1 MDAAAVGV
9 AERTLMRRSL
19 RLLALVTTGALLAGC
34 AAPAAAP
41 APVASIGGLSGTVE
55 VYAAA
60 SLQRPFDEIA
70 VAFEQAHPEID
81 VATVYDGSRTLATQ
95 IEQGAPADVFAS
107 ADEKSMAGIGD
118 LALDPRV
125 FAANT
130 LVIAVPAGNPGA
142 VAGLADL
149 ARVPTVL
156 CASEVPC
163 GAAAATLLQNAGVSV
178 TPVSAEQN
186 VTAVLTKVA
195 AGDAQAGL
203 VYATDVAGRDDV
215 DGVVPDG
222 ADAVVNR
229 YPITPVRDAA
239 NPAAATAFTAFVL
252 SDEGRRILSDAGFR
266 AP

>member
-1 MDAAAVGV
+1 MRRPRLILAVAAAL
-9 AERTLMRRSL
+9 T
-19 RLLALVTTGALLAGC
+19 LAGC
-34 AAPAAAP
+34 AAPSAP
-41 APVASIGGLSGTVE
+41 TGSAGAVSGTVE

-60 SLQRPFDEIA
+60 SLQRAFDEIA
-70 VAFEQAHPEID
+70 VSFEQAHPEID

-95 IEQGAPADVFAS
+95 IQQGAPADVFAS

-149 ARVPTVL
+149 ALVPTVL

-239 NPAAATAFTAFVL
+239 NPSAAAAFTAFVL

>member
-1 MDAAAVGV
+1 MRRPRLILALAAAL
-9 AERTLMRRSL
+9 T
-19 RLLALVTTGALLAGC
+19 LAGC
-34 AAPAAAP
+34 AAPSAP
-41 APVASIGGLSGTVE
+41 TGSAGAVSGTVE

-60 SLQRPFDEIA
+60 SLQRAFDEIA
-70 VAFEQAHPEID
+70 VSFEQAHPEID

-95 IEQGAPADVFAS
+95 IQQGAPADVFAS

-186 VTAVLTKVA
+186 VTAVLTKVT

-203 VYATDVAGRDDV
+203 VYATDLAGRDDV

-229 YPITPVRDAA
+229 YPITAVRDAA
-239 NPAAATAFTAFVL
+239 NPAAAAAFMAFVL

>member
-1 MDAAAVGV
+1 MRVLRLSLALAAA
-9 AERTLMRRSL
+9 LSL
-19 RLLALVTTGALLAGC
+19 TACASTAPSSPSSSADPVT
-34 AAPAAAP
+34 
-41 APVASIGGLSGTVE
+41 GTVQ

-60 SLQRPFDEIA
+60 SLQRAFDEITS
-70 VAFEQAHPEID
+70 AFEDAHPGVD
-81 VATVYDGSRTLATQ
+81 VVTVYDGSSTLATQ
-95 IEQGAPADVFAS
+95 IGQGAPADVFAS
-107 ADEKSMAGIGD
+107 ADEKNMQKIGD
-118 LALDPRV
+118 LAVDARI

-130 LVIAVPAGNPGA
+130 LVIAVPKGNPGA
-142 VAGLADL
+142 VAGLSDL

-156 CASEVPC
+156 CAAEVPC
-163 GAAAATLLQNAGVSV
+163 GAASATLLKNAGVSV

-215 DGVVPDG
+215 ESIVPAG

-229 YPITPVRDAA
+229 YPITTVRTAA
-239 NPAAATAFTAFVL
+239 NSAGAAAFTDFVL
-252 SDEGRRILSDAGFR
+252 SDAGQEILAADGFR

>member
-1 MDAAAVGV
+1 MRRPRLILALAAAL
-9 AERTLMRRSL
+9 T
-19 RLLALVTTGALLAGC
+19 LAGC
-34 AAPAAAP
+34 AAPSAP
-41 APVASIGGLSGTVE
+41 TGSAGAVSGTVE

-60 SLQRPFDEIA
+60 SLQRAFDEIA
-70 VAFEQAHPEID
+70 VSFEQAHPEID

-95 IEQGAPADVFAS
+95 IQQGAPADVFAS

-149 ARVPTVL
+149 ALVPTVL

-239 NPAAATAFTAFVL
+239 NPSAAAAFTAFVL

>member
-1 MDAAAVGV
+1 
-9 AERTLMRRSL
+9 MRRL
-19 RLLALVTTGALLAGC
+19 P
-34 AAPAAAP
+34 AAPALVF
-41 APVASIGGLSGTVE
+41 VAVLTLTGCTSSSGPTGSAGAVSGTVE

-107 ADEKSMAGIGD
+107 ADEKSMAGIDD
-118 LALDPRV
+118 LAVDPRV

-163 GAAAATLLQNAGVSV
+163 GAAAVTLLQNAGVSV

-239 NPAAATAFTAFVL
+239 NPAAAAAFTAFVL